1 MFKVWYNKSMHRST
15 YTRATTKNRRKIQS
29 AFAELLAERGSIS
42 NITVTDLAERA
53 EITRGTFYNYYNNI
67 YEVGAE
73 IQHEIEKQLFSEYSA
88 MDTADSIE
96 CYIDEVFAFLDKQ
109 EGIYRELLA
118 SDASSSFLTQFENEM
133 NSRVLAA
140 MRRNGAKDKKI
151 ELELLFTI
159 DGAIAIVR
167 KYYRQEV
174 TLSLNEIRDYLK
186 ARLRWLFEHYL
197 TAST

>member
-1 MFKVWYNKSMHRST
+1 MNKSS
-15 YTRATTKNRRKIQS
+15 YVRATTKNRRNIQS

-53 EITRGTFYNYYNNI
+53 EITRGTFYNSDNNI

-73 IQHEIEKQLFSEYSA
+73 IQHEIEKQLFSEYDA
-88 MDTADSIE
+88 MDTAESIE
-96 CYIDEVFAFLDKQ
+96 RYVDEAFAFLGKQ

-118 SDASSSFLTQFENEM
+118 SDASNSFLAQFENEM
-133 NSRVLAA
+133 NRRVLAA
-140 MRRNGAKDKKI
+140 MRRSGVENKQI
-151 ELELLFTI
+151 ELELLFAI

-174 TLSLNEIRDYLK
+174 ALSLDEIRDYLK
-186 ARLRWLFEHYL
+186 GKLRWLFEHYL
-197 TAST
+197 AASA